1 MTKDYRWLLI
11 GPDNL
16 RTSQAEA
23 TTTSLLSDEPEDVH
37 LFSRGQESIRITI
50 RSGMRT
56 LHVFG
61 PGRVQKM
68 HEFSSIEDLK
78 EFLQSYEEGVRA
90 SGWTLLD
97 VTERRIANRG

>member
-1 MTKDYRWLLI
+1 MNKDYRWLLI
-11 GPDNL
+11 GPDNP
-16 RTSQAEA
+16 RASQADA
-23 TTTSLLSDEPEDVH
+23 ATSLLADEPEDVH

-68 HEFSSIEDLK
+68 HEFSSVEDLR

-97 VTERRIANRG
+97 ITDRRIANRS

>member
-1 MTKDYRWLLI
+1 MNKDYRWLLI
-11 GPDNL
+11 GPDHP
-16 RTSQAEA
+16 RASQPDAA
-23 TTTSLLSDEPEDVH
+23 TSLLAEEADDVH

-50 RSGMRT
+50 RTGMRM

-68 HEFSSIEDLK
+68 HEFSSIEDLQ
-78 EFLQSYEEGVRA
+78 EFLQSYEDGVRA

-97 VTERRIANRG
+97 VTDRRVANRG

>member
-1 MTKDYRWLLI
+1 MNKDYRWLLI
-11 GPDNL
+11 GPDGL
-16 RTSQAEA
+16 RSSQTETS
-23 TTTSLLSDEPEDVH
+23 TSLLPDEAEDVH

-50 RSGMRT
+50 RSGMRI

-68 HEFSSIEDLK
+68 HEFSSVEDLQ

-97 VTERRIANRG
+97 VTDRRIANRG

>member
-1 MTKDYRWLLI
+1 MNKDYRWLLI
-11 GPDNL
+11 GPDNP
-16 RTSQAEA
+16 RASHTEA
-23 TTTSLLSDEPEDVH
+23 GTSLLPDEADDVH

-50 RSGMRT
+50 RTGMRM

-68 HEFSSIEDLK
+68 HEFSSVEDLH

-97 VTERRIANRG
+97 VTERRIASRG

>member
-1 MTKDYRWLLI
+1 MNKDYRWLLI
-11 GPDNL
+11 GPDNP
-16 RTSQAEA
+16 RTSQADA
-23 TTTSLLSDEPEDVH
+23 TTSMLSDEPEDVH

-50 RSGMRT
+50 RFGMRT

-68 HEFSSIEDLK
+68 HEFSSVEDLK

-97 VTERRIANRG
+97 VTDRRIANRS

>member
-1 MTKDYRWLLI
+1 MNKDYKWLLI
-11 GPDNL
+11 GPDAP
-16 RTSQAEA
+16 R
-23 TTTSLLSDEPEDVH
+23 SLPTDASTPLLHGEPEDIH
-37 LFSRGQESIRITI
+37 LFSRGQESIRISI

-68 HEFSSIEDLK
+68 HEFSSVEDLR
-78 EFLQSYEEGVRA
+78 EFLRSYEEGVRA

>member
-1 MTKDYRWLLI
+1 MNKDYRWLLI
-11 GPDNL
+11 GPDNP
-16 RTSQAEA
+16 RTLHAEA
-23 TTTSLLSDEPEDVH
+23 TTSLLCDESEDVH

-50 RSGMRT
+50 RAGMRT

-68 HEFSSIEDLK
+68 HEFSSVEDLR